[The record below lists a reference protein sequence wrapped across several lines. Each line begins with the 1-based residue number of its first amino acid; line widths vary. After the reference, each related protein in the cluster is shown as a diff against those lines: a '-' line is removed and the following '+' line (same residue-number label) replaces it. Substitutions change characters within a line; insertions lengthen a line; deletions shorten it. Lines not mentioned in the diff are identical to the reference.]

1 MQILERLRRLFFY
14 TLKKNACKIEKSLDL
29 RQKRVS
35 RKEDR
40 LNPRFES
47 YTIPQRI
54 GLRGVQS
61 EQIQANS
68 SFFRAVTQF
77 FNI

>member
-1 MQILERLRRLFFY
+1 M
-14 TLKKNACKIEKSLDL
+14 NAIEKKKAS
-29 RQKRVS
+29 KRGKNEYDEKRIGKILVF
-35 RKEDR
+35 K
-40 LNPRFES
+40 S

-68 SFFRAVTQF
+68 SFFSAVAKF

>member
-1 MQILERLRRLFFY
+1 MREKQKKKATKWGKNEYDEKRIGKIL
-14 TLKKNACKIEKSLDL
+14 I
-29 RQKRVS
+29 
-35 RKEDR
+35 
-40 LNPRFES
+40 FES
-47 YTIPQRI
+47 YTIPRRI

-68 SFFRAVTQF
+68 SFFRAVTKF